1 MLVLKLSSMNAVYW
15 WTIHFLDPTIKN
27 MAEKLI
33 VQLAVEQLADRER
46 SCEEE
51 VQKEKSSESDDGL
64 PGMIVFSCFL

>member
-1 MLVLKLSSMNAVYW
+1 
-15 WTIHFLDPTIKN
+15 

-64 PGMIVFSCFL
+64 PGMIVFSCFFKKFVWHRELKCLFTEP

>member
-1 MLVLKLSSMNAVYW
+1 
-15 WTIHFLDPTIKN
+15 

-51 VQKEKSSESDDGL
+51 VQKEKSSESDYGL
-64 PGMIVFSCFL
+64 PGMILLVAFFKNLFGIEN